1 MKIKSWSS
9 TVTNYSPGL
18 ERQQIVCILWNSF
31 QPVWNC
37 EFVCSDY
44 RNPVWSANDNRAN
57 FFLAMIAWGKTHTVS
72 GGGGTVFPTCMRFQD
87 WVVNCTH
94 FFSIKLHADT
104 NWIMILNWAHMLQ
117 LTLSVERYDQIATDI
132 KISDGSIKN
141 FITALFFRFNSKLSP
156 IFRENT
162 WNQKNCNC

>member
-44 RNPVWSANDNRAN
+44 RNPVWSANDNSAN
-57 FFLAMIAWGKTHTVS
+57 FFLVMIAWGKTHTVS
-72 GGGGTVFPTCMRFQD
+72 GGGGKVFPTCMRFQD

-117 LTLSVERYDQIATDI
+117 LTLSVERYDQIAMDFTTANI
-132 KISDGSIKN
+132 FIRISHHYTI
-141 FITALFFRFNSKLSP
+141 LLL
-156 IFRENT
+156 
-162 WNQKNCNC
+162 